1 MQDTQFKW
9 KKYGDYAITANG
21 YSVAKLM
28 ASGKAR
34 YALFEMPSNLI
45 GFFNTPQEAKNEAMA
60 HYARQ
65 PTQPDRETITTK
77 LLEKMGSYDN
87 RK

>member
-9 KKYGDYAITANG
+9 KKYGDYAIITDG
-21 YSVAKLM
+21 YSIAKLIS
-28 ASGKAR
+28 SGKAK

-45 GFFNTPQEAKNEAMA
+45 GFFDNPQDAKNEAMA
-60 HYARQ
+60 HYRKQ
-65 PTQPDRETITTK
+65 PTQSNREAVTAK
-77 LLEKMGSYDN
+77 FLEKMGGYDN